1 MSIDEQHGDIKPR
14 SNKLR
19 YSPKIENLLDEIKY
33 KGIFEIA
40 QMNEKNQV
48 TITKWARDI
57 YDRYE
62 SVLENQPTKIKNIV
76 ELPAS
81 KQEVKMAIKILLT
94 ANVLKKSDELVDRL
108 KDRYISI
115 GAFQDIDLE
124 DGEKIFYEVNNME
137 QELESDYA
145 SVFPEYH
152 KHVEV
157 VILEQNALID
167 DVNNF
172 INDLNEIK
180 KGS

>member
-81 KQEVKMAIKILLT
+81 KQEVKIAIKILLT
-94 ANVLKKSDELVDRL
+94 ANVLKKSDEMVDRL

>member
-40 QMNEKNQV
+40 QMSEKNQV

-76 ELPAS
+76 ELPTS

-94 ANVLKKSDELVDRL
+94 ANFLKKSDEMVDRL

-152 KHVEV
+152 KHLEV

-180 KGS
+180 KRS

>member
-1 MSIDEQHGDIKPR
+1 MTVDEKHEDIIPCSSKR
-14 SNKLR
+14 KSL
-19 YSPKIENLLDEIKY
+19 SKIANLLDEIKN
-33 KGIFEIA
+33 KGIFTIA
-40 QMNEKNQV
+40 QMNDKNQI

-62 SVLENQPTKIKNIV
+62 TVLENQPTKIKNIV

-94 ANVLKKSDELVDRL
+94 TYVLKESDEISDSL

-115 GAFQDIDLE
+115 GTFQDIDLE
-124 DGEKIFYEVNNME
+124 DREKIFYEVNNME
-137 QELESDYA
+137 KELESDYA

-152 KHVEV
+152 KHMEV
-157 VILEQNALID
+157 VILEQNILLD

-172 INDLNEIK
+172 INDLKELK
-180 KGS
+180 K

>member
-1 MSIDEQHGDIKPR
+1 MTVDEKHEDIIPCSSKR
-14 SNKLR
+14 KS
-19 YSPKIENLLDEIKY
+19 SSKIANLLDEIKN
-33 KGIFEIA
+33 KGIFTIA
-40 QMNEKNQV
+40 QMNDKNQI

-62 SVLENQPTKIKNIV
+62 TVLENQPTKIKNIV

-94 ANVLKKSDELVDRL
+94 TYVLKESDEISDSL

-115 GAFQDIDLE
+115 GAFQNIDLE
-124 DGEKIFYEVNNME
+124 DREKIFYEVNNME
-137 QELESDYA
+137 KELESDYA

-152 KHVEV
+152 KHMEV
-157 VILEQNALID
+157 VILEQNILLD

-172 INDLNEIK
+172 INDLKELK
-180 KGS
+180 K

>member
-19 YSPKIENLLDEIKY
+19 YSPNIENLLDEIKY

-172 INDLNEIK
+172 INDLNEI
-180 KGS
+180 

>member
-1 MSIDEQHGDIKPR
+1 M
-14 SNKLR
+14 
-19 YSPKIENLLDEIKY
+19 
-33 KGIFEIA
+33 
-40 QMNEKNQV
+40 
-48 TITKWARDI
+48 
-57 YDRYE
+57 
-62 SVLENQPTKIKNIV
+62 
-76 ELPAS
+76 
-81 KQEVKMAIKILLT
+81 
-94 ANVLKKSDELVDRL
+94 VDRL

-152 KHVEV
+152 KHMEV

>member
-1 MSIDEQHGDIKPR
+1 MTVDEKHEDIIPCSSKR
-14 SNKLR
+14 KS
-19 YSPKIENLLDEIKY
+19 SSKIANLLDEIKN
-33 KGIFEIA
+33 KGIFTIA
-40 QMNEKNQV
+40 QMNDKNQI

-62 SVLENQPTKIKNIV
+62 TVLENQPTKIKNIV

-94 ANVLKKSDELVDRL
+94 TYVLKESDEMSDRL

-115 GAFQDIDLE
+115 GAFQNIDLE
-124 DGEKIFYEVNNME
+124 DREKIFYEVNNME
-137 QELESDYA
+137 KELESDYA

-152 KHVEV
+152 KHMEV
-157 VILEQNALID
+157 VILEQNILLD

-172 INDLNEIK
+172 INDLKELK
-180 KGS
+180 K

>member
-1 MSIDEQHGDIKPR
+1 MNIDEKHEDIKPC
-14 SNKLR
+14 SSKKK
-19 YSPKIENLLDEIKY
+19 SSSKIANLLDEIKD
-33 KGIFEIA
+33 KGIFAIA
-40 QMNEKNQV
+40 QMNEEDQV
-48 TITKWARDI
+48 TITKWALDI

-94 ANVLKKSDELVDRL
+94 TYVLKQSDEMVDRL

-115 GAFQDIDLE
+115 GAFQNIDLE
-124 DGEKIFYEVNNME
+124 DREKIFYEVDNME
-137 QELESDYA
+137 QELESDYV

-152 KHVEV
+152 KHMEV
-157 VILEQNALID
+157 AILEQNILLE

-172 INDLNEIK
+172 INDLKELKNEV
-180 KGS
+180 

>member
-1 MSIDEQHGDIKPR
+1 
-14 SNKLR
+14 
-19 YSPKIENLLDEIKY
+19 
-33 KGIFEIA
+33 
-40 QMNEKNQV
+40 MNDKNQI

-62 SVLENQPTKIKNIV
+62 TVLENQPTKIKNIV

-94 ANVLKKSDELVDRL
+94 TYVLKESDEISDSL

-115 GAFQDIDLE
+115 GAFQNIDLE
-124 DGEKIFYEVNNME
+124 DREKIFYEVNNME
-137 QELESDYA
+137 KELESDYA

-152 KHVEV
+152 KHMEV
-157 VILEQNALID
+157 VILEQNILLD

-172 INDLNEIK
+172 INDLKELK
-180 KGS
+180 K

>member
-1 MSIDEQHGDIKPR
+1 M
-14 SNKLR
+14 
-19 YSPKIENLLDEIKY
+19 DEIKD
-33 KGIFEIA
+33 KGILAIV

-48 TITKWARDI
+48 TITRWARDI

-62 SVLENQPTKIKNIV
+62 AVLKNQPAKIKNIV

-81 KQEVKMAIKILLT
+81 KQEVKLAIKIMLT
-94 ANVLKKSDELVDRL
+94 TYVLKQSDEIVDSL

-115 GAFQDIDLE
+115 GTFQNIDLE
-124 DGEKIFYEVNNME
+124 DTEKIFYEVENME

-152 KHVEV
+152 KHMEV
-157 VILEQNALID
+157 VILEQNVLLE

-172 INDLNEIK
+172 INDLKELK
-180 KGS
+180 KEN